1 MSRLLIKKFP
11 YRLPQLLWLIL
22 LNPLQS
28 NTDTGWNLILV
39 PTDMWGFALH
49 GPRSQILH
57 YSRG

>member
-11 YRLPQLLWLIL
+11 YRLPQLLWLVF

-28 NTDTGWNLILV
+28 GTDTDWNLILV
-39 PTDMWGFALH
+39 PTDMWGFALQ